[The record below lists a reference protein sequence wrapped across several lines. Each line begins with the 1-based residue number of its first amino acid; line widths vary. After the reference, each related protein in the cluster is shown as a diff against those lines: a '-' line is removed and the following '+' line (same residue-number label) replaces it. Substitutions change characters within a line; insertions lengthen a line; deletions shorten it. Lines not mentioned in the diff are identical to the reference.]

1 MNSESLWNYRELPG
15 RSQIRRSGTTEQ
27 SSTTN
32 WCGGVPWLSIRPLR
46 NRGSSNAEHIRI
58 LEELRAGNLPE
69 ARTLLHQH
77 IGESLDVVLDRVTR
91 AITALSLANITD

>member
-1 MNSESLWNYRELPG
+1 MNWSRLLSVNSRIRHVRMYDFMVNG
-15 RSQIRRSGTTEQ
+15 RIDT
-27 SSTTN
+27 
-32 WCGGVPWLSIRPLR
+32 SI
-46 NRGSSNAEHIRI
+46 AEHIQI